1 MQGESGSVLSPLSQ
15 LTKGSSLG
23 EQQVVH
29 DAPGSSLQE
38 ESTMLQRSLQVP
50 NLARCQENAGEAN
63 LHNTCS
69 VETAGEN
76 AANTTLNQTVVT
88 VGTKNQV
95 QSPTGE
101 HCCCSN
107 SLYVAPSAGDQGAV
121 GAGPGTAGPHHSKN
135 KNRRHSEYIGAQPG
149 QGSLLQATV

>member
-1 MQGESGSVLSPLSQ
+1 
-15 LTKGSSLG
+15 
-23 EQQVVH
+23 
-29 DAPGSSLQE
+29 
-38 ESTMLQRSLQVP
+38 MLQRSLQGP
-50 NLARCQENAGEAN
+50 NHTRCQENAGEAN

-69 VETAGEN
+69 VETVGEN
-76 AANTTLNQTVVT
+76 AASTTLNQTVVT

-101 HCCCSN
+101 HCYCSN

-121 GAGPGTAGPHHSKN
+121 GAGPGTAGPHRSKN
-135 KNRRHSEYIGAQPG
+135 KSRRHSEYIGAQPG